1 MYLICHDIMQLQYMS
16 SSRSLN
22 DVSKSALSNQLYII
36 LAAVFRYFEN
46 INLATGDHLYI
57 VLHVIIKP
65 TTEFAR
71 LITHAKKAVPF
82 VKLFN
87 KPTCRNCKISNTCLQ
102 TIYFKS
108 NLRISLKLL
117 ILMINPNFV
126 NAREIYLYRHQ
137 Y

>member
-57 VLHVIIKP
+57 VLHDIIKP
-65 TTEFAR
+65 TTEFVR
-71 LITHAKKAVPF
+71 LIIHVTKAARVA
-82 VKLFN
+82 KLF
-87 KPTCRNCKISNTCLQ
+87 KPT
-102 TIYFKS
+102 
-108 NLRISLKLL
+108 
-117 ILMINPNFV
+117 
-126 NAREIYLYRHQ
+126 
-137 Y
+137 